1 MKIHPPPS
9 LSSHLI
15 SSLMAIL
22 SGDYRWKAMLE
33 AHGVKVKTSRALIM
47 SMHLYCSMLAIQ
59 YTTFCSSQL
68 LAVHAARRVRDGF
81 L

>member
-15 SSLMAIL
+15 SSLTAIL

-33 AHGVKVKTSRALIM
+33 AHGVKVKNSRALNNEHALKLLNASYTIQH
-47 SMHLYCSMLAIQ
+47 SVLAS
-59 YTTFCSSQL
+59 C
-68 LAVHAARRVRDGF
+68 
-81 L
+81 